1 MKYIRPPDFKS
12 VKAFEEYYKK
22 VETDINAL
30 LTTDGS
36 ARSAKELNEK
46 LSVALSAAVSYLTKK
61 NEEFSKRELPHA
73 FHEGQDSVKADP
85 HVSMKDAAAVL
96 KSQGFKYNESGL
108 TKHTYI
114 ELQTAVVEAGNG
126 LKRRVNSIIKD
137 LSKKGQDSV
146 FNVQEAIKK
155 DFEER
160 NVFEV
165 SYANGA
171 KQPLHA
177 YAAMAAR
184 SARIESAN
192 IGTIG
197 MALQAGTD
205 FVKMTT
211 MPQCCKYCG
220 AFQGKVYSI
229 SGKDKRFPA
238 LFKTVL
244 KNGYALPH
252 PNCRHEFV
260 PWFEE
265 MESPE
270 DVEKAIKQSKIKY
283 DKQGNLVDVRYQ
295 KDINAYAA
303 WQAGNRQ
310 LNNELREFK
319 AMQEHYKGRESEM
332 PYKTLGSFRKAR
344 RRNELSP
351 AFKAWRY
358 RNRDAKQYEE
368 WIRILGVENMPED
381 VDKFRDLKYNKGNN
395 ESDKRIQRQMATMT
409 EIVSKKGDNPNY
421 AKKLMTTYYLF
432 RKRNIEMS
440 YHALN
445 RFVGQKAGNSKSMFF
460 LEDVEFVKKQEPN
473 YKQPDGRNI
482 KFYNKLCVVE
492 NQTTG
497 EVVSVVS
504 RPKPKKDWI
513 KL

>member
-12 VKAFEEYYKK
+12 VKAFEGYYKK

-61 NEEFSKRELPHA
+61 NEEFSKRELSHA

-165 SYANGA
+165 AYANGA

-205 FVKMTT
+205 YVKMTT

-260 PWFEE
+260 PWFKE
-265 MESPE
+265 METPE

-319 AMQEHYKGRESEM
+319 AMQEHYKGRKSEM

-358 RNRDAKQYEE
+358 RKMDANTIDRWSKVKDF
-368 WIRILGVENMPED
+368 RNCPKILEKLQEI
-381 VDKFRDLKYNKGNN
+381 KYNKPD
-395 ESDKRIQRQMATMT
+395 EWEVLKRERATI
-409 EIVSKKGDNPNY
+409 EKINGKKWTDSFHEK
-421 AKKLMTTYYLF
+421 AIDTYYHF
-432 RKRNIEMS
+432 REK
-440 YHALN
+440 
-445 RFVGQKAGNSKSMFF
+445 G
-460 LEDVEFVKKQEPN
+460 VEFTDHGVARYLSRMAEEEFWVIHNKPFN
-473 YKQPDGRNI
+473 YVQADGRLV
-482 KFYNKLCVVE
+482 KYYNEKAIIYLPDTE
-492 NQTTG
+492 
-497 EVVSVVS
+497 EVVSCYI
-504 RPKPKKDWI
+504 KQKKARGDWDEI
-513 KL
+513 KN